1 MAALFLLALALIAWQ
16 APLTRP
22 VPMAPLSLA
31 WTGGEQ
37 AFPIAAPLWGTPADF
52 SAVSAGSAG
61 SAEPAA
67 RYWMLRR
74 HSALWPR
81 AAEGGR
87 CEVFF
92 RTASSVWVRRGLDP
106 RLLPGPEIISESGRR
121 GGREALYFAAQ
132 DFLDDDDGN
141 GDVLDPGE
149 LTRSGSG
156 AEAEVFCPPPAG
168 EEEP

>member
-52 SAVSAGSAG
+52 SDVSAG

-87 CEVFF
+87 CEVFL

-106 RLLPGPEIISESGRR
+106 RLLPGPPAR
-121 GGREALYFAAQ
+121 REALYFAAQ

-149 LTRSGSG
+149 LTRSGPG
-156 AEAEVFCPPPAG
+156 AEAEVFCPPPAS
-168 EEEP
+168 EEES